1 MLTAI
6 VMVCSLVTQGDCM
19 QFTDSRGPYK
29 TEEQCMARIE
39 EMVKS
44 VTPTL
49 PPVPK
54 QFYFRCADVEKSLST

>member
-1 MLTAI
+1 
-6 VMVCSLVTQGDCM
+6 M